1 MEVPDPSRG
10 EVRDS
15 GCVCCA
21 SLLEGHVASPDPF
34 PSRRRVRGHTCD
46 EVESGRPELAGW
58 YGSSVEHI
66 ASRVVNPTVLPQR
79 PGWRSSDRS
88 WRMGLRSQPLWGMAA

>member
-10 EVRDS
+10 EVRGS

-34 PSRRRVRGHTCD
+34 LSRRWVQGHTRD
-46 EVESGRPELAGW
+46 EVESGRPELAG
-58 YGSSVEHI
+58 
-66 ASRVVNPTVLPQR
+66 
-79 PGWRSSDRS
+79 
-88 WRMGLRSQPLWGMAA
+88 

>member
-1 MEVPDPSRG
+1 MLQRWRGTRRSRTPLDKVPVCALRRSEGCVEVPDPSRG

-34 PSRRRVRGHTCD
+34 PSRRWVRGHTCD
-46 EVESGRPELAGW
+46 EVEFGRPELA
-58 YGSSVEHI
+58 E
-66 ASRVVNPTVLPQR
+66 
-79 PGWRSSDRS
+79 
-88 WRMGLRSQPLWGMAA
+88 